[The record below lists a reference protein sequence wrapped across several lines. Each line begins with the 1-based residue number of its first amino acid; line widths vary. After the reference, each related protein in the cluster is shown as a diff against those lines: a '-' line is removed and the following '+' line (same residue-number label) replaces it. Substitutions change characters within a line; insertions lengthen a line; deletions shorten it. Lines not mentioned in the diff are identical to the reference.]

1 MEKMIYELILEV
13 KKLKNSINNLEEKLE
28 EIEKGLH
35 VKKGEQ
41 ITTTIDS
48 NRCSE
53 WEKVKIVL
61 KVQMKDVSYN
71 TWIEPICVIKLDGV
85 AIKLAV
91 PSEFHKGIVKERY
104 LNEIKNAILNV
115 TGREYKIE
123 ISVIK
128 ILESKSEI
136 YSIDT
141 ANKNKFI
148 PCKVNSK
155 YLFKNMVVGKN
166 NELAYK
172 SALKVAK
179 SPGEDMRLLYIYGE
193 AGMGK
198 THLLNSINNYIVEN
212 SKSLKV
218 INITIYKFINI
229 YAMMKRH
236 EIKFKSY
243 VRLFPNQDTMPKGR
257 LGNLIELPM
266 QKSARKN
273 NNNVL
278 CSFLTENKIDFSWD
292 DKTYIGKPI
301 RVEFNGQLWEEQIVA
316 VDTMLKYDKG
326 VLSATTAF
334 GKTVIGAKLIAERKV
349 NTFIIVHAQQLLEQ
363 WKERLKQFLIINE
376 VLSID
381 DTKKRGRKKNIS
393 IIGQICVGKNIL
405 SGIIDVATMQSL
417 VRK

>member
-13 KKLKNSINNLEEKLE
+13 KKLKNSINNIEEKLE

-91 PSEFHKGIVKERY
+91 PSEFHKEIVKERY
-104 LNEIKNAILNV
+104 LKGIKSAILNV

-128 ILESKSEI
+128 ILESKGEI
-136 YSIDT
+136 CSINT

-155 YLFKNMVVGKN
+155 YLFENMVVGKN

-212 SKSLKV
+212 SKHLKV
-218 INITIYKFINI
+218 INITIYKFINNMI
-229 YAMMKRH
+229 NSISNDKND
-236 EIKFKSY
+236 
-243 VRLFPNQDTMPKGR
+243 LFNSEFYNSDVLVFDDLQD
-257 LGNLIELPM
+257 
-266 QKSARKN
+266 
-273 NNNVL
+273 
-278 CSFLTENKIDFSWD
+278 ID
-292 DKTYIGKPI
+292 G
-301 RVEFNGQLWEEQIVA
+301 
-316 VDTMLKYDKG
+316 
-326 VLSATTAF
+326 
-334 GKTVIGAKLIAERKV
+334 
-349 NTFIIVHAQQLLEQ
+349 
-363 WKERLKQFLIINE
+363 KERSQEEF
-376 VLSID
+376 
-381 DTKKRGRKKNIS
+381 
-393 IIGQICVGKNIL
+393 KNIL
-405 SGIIDVATMQSL
+405 NTVLAMGKQVVLGSSKPSREIIINGEKLESVFEVSAAFQLTKPDLNTKIEILKSRISKEELLFIDDDTINVIAENVDTN
-417 VRK
+417 VREMIGAYNKVVSYSKMVDKKIDRQELLSII

>member
-13 KKLKNSINNLEEKLE
+13 KKLKNSINNIEEKLE

-91 PSEFHKGIVKERY
+91 PSEFHKEIVKERY
-104 LNEIKNAILNV
+104 LKGIKSAILNV

-128 ILESKSEI
+128 ILESKGEI
-136 YSIDT
+136 CSINT

-155 YLFKNMVVGKN
+155 YLFENMVVGKN

-212 SKSLKV
+212 SKHLKV
-218 INITIYKFINI
+218 INTTIYKFINNMI
-229 YAMMKRH
+229 NSISNDKND
-236 EIKFKSY
+236 
-243 VRLFPNQDTMPKGR
+243 LFNSEFYNSDVLVFDDLQD
-257 LGNLIELPM
+257 
-266 QKSARKN
+266 
-273 NNNVL
+273 
-278 CSFLTENKIDFSWD
+278 ID
-292 DKTYIGKPI
+292 G
-301 RVEFNGQLWEEQIVA
+301 
-316 VDTMLKYDKG
+316 
-326 VLSATTAF
+326 
-334 GKTVIGAKLIAERKV
+334 
-349 NTFIIVHAQQLLEQ
+349 
-363 WKERLKQFLIINE
+363 KERSQEEF
-376 VLSID
+376 
-381 DTKKRGRKKNIS
+381 
-393 IIGQICVGKNIL
+393 KNIL
-405 SGIIDVATMQSL
+405 NTVLAMGKQVVLGSSKPSREIIINGEKLESVFEVSAAFQLTKPDLNTKIEILKSRISKEEFLFIDDDTINVIAENVDTN
-417 VRK
+417 VREMIGAYNKVVSYSKMVDKKIDRQELLSII

>member
-13 KKLKNSINNLEEKLE
+13 KKLKNSINNIEEKLE

-91 PSEFHKGIVKERY
+91 PSEFHKEIVKERY
-104 LNEIKNAILNV
+104 LKGIKSAILNV

-128 ILESKSEI
+128 ILESKGEI
-136 YSIDT
+136 CSINT

-155 YLFKNMVVGKN
+155 YLFENMVVGKN

-212 SKSLKV
+212 SKHLKV
-218 INITIYKFINI
+218 INITIYKFINNMI
-229 YAMMKRH
+229 NSISNDKND
-236 EIKFKSY
+236 
-243 VRLFPNQDTMPKGR
+243 LFNSEFYNSDVLVFDDLQD
-257 LGNLIELPM
+257 
-266 QKSARKN
+266 
-273 NNNVL
+273 
-278 CSFLTENKIDFSWD
+278 ID
-292 DKTYIGKPI
+292 G
-301 RVEFNGQLWEEQIVA
+301 
-316 VDTMLKYDKG
+316 
-326 VLSATTAF
+326 
-334 GKTVIGAKLIAERKV
+334 
-349 NTFIIVHAQQLLEQ
+349 
-363 WKERLKQFLIINE
+363 KERSQEEF
-376 VLSID
+376 
-381 DTKKRGRKKNIS
+381 
-393 IIGQICVGKNIL
+393 KNIL
-405 SGIIDVATMQSL
+405 NTVLAMGKQVVLGSSKPSREIIINGEKLESVFEVSAAFQLTKPDLNTKIEILKSRISKEELLFIDDDIINVIAENVDTN
-417 VRK
+417 VREMIGAYNKVVSYSKMVDKKIDRQELLSII